1 MADTF
6 VGNPAD
12 IHMGPAA
19 LFYGAE
25 KRCLG
30 FTLNDSVKINIS
42 TTPTP
47 ITPDQ
52 SSLPIKDI
60 ITEMEASVDVTLG
73 EVTEE
78 NLDIL
83 PGVIDGKFADPI
95 GIDLKA
101 TATSLLI
108 IPMDESDDK
117 YYLLPQ
123 VSPSLTDGISFM
135 KTTPQ
140 GLALNFKAYVDEVTG
155 SATNGAY
162 LVVGKKSE
170 LETGA

>member
-1 MADTF
+1 MAETF
-6 VGNPAD
+6 VGNPKD

-30 FTLNDSVKINIS
+30 YTLNDSVKINMS

-52 SSLPIKDI
+52 SSLPLKDI
-60 ITEMEASVDVTLG
+60 ITEMEVSVDVTLG
-73 EVTEE
+73 EVTME

-83 PGVIDGKFADPI
+83 PGVEGGVFKDPI
-95 GIDLKA
+95 GIDMKA
-101 TATSLLI
+101 VADQLI
-108 IPMDESDDK
+108 IVPMDESDTNIYTFPK
-117 YYLLPQ
+117 
-123 VSPSLTDGISFM
+123 VSPSLSDGISFM

-140 GLALNFKAYVDEVTG
+140 GLSLNFKAYVDETEG
-155 SATNGAY
+155 ANKGAY
-162 LVVGKKSE
+162 LVVTQKE
-170 LETGA
+170 A